1 MRNISKA
8 SLKKLDKGIDN
19 ELNISQCLYGIHRD
33 DFEVFLNDLNSR
45 YYCSQGQQRTLALS
59 LIIAELHYIE
69 DIKGEKPVLLLDD
82 VMSELDNL
90 RQDYLIQGLYN
101 VQTIITTTDSLA
113 LESIKNRDI
122 KRFYVEKG
130 RVFDKS

>member
-1 MRNISKA
+1 MT
-8 SLKKLDKGIDN
+8 LKL
-19 ELNISQCLYGIHRD
+19 
-33 DFEVFLNDLNSR
+33 FEDLNSR
-45 YYCSQGQQRTLALS
+45 YYCSHRTAKNIGIIS
-59 LIIAELHYIE
+59 IIAELHYIE